1 MDVTR
6 NEKNKYKEVL
16 TTKKQLKNTIRAYLC
31 AIMLVVYI
39 IGVVT
44 LAQGTNHTWQG
55 ILVILTGI
63 GIMAIN
69 LYLLE

>member
-1 MDVTR
+1 M
-6 NEKNKYKEVL
+6 
-16 TTKKQLKNTIRAYLC
+16 KKQLKNTIRAYLC
-31 AIMLVVYI
+31 TIMLVVYI

-44 LAQGTNHTWQG
+44 MANGAPHTWQS
-55 ILVILTGI
+55 ILVILIGV

>member
-1 MDVTR
+1 M
-6 NEKNKYKEVL
+6 
-16 TTKKQLKNTIRAYLC
+16 KKQLKNTIRAYLC

-44 LAQGTNHTWQG
+44 LAQCTNHTWQG
-55 ILVILTGI
+55 ILVILTGV
-63 GIMAIN
+63 GIIAIN

>member
-1 MDVTR
+1 M
-6 NEKNKYKEVL
+6 
-16 TTKKQLKNTIRAYLC
+16 KKQLKNTIRAYLYT
-31 AIMLVVYI
+31 IMLVVYI

-44 LAQGTNHTWQG
+44 IAQGTNRTWQG

>member
-1 MDVTR
+1 M
-6 NEKNKYKEVL
+6 
-16 TTKKQLKNTIRAYLC
+16 KKQLKNTIRAYLC

-44 LAQGTNHTWQG
+44 IAQGTNHTWQG

-63 GIMAIN
+63 GIMSIN

>member
-1 MDVTR
+1 M
-6 NEKNKYKEVL
+6 
-16 TTKKQLKNTIRAYLC
+16 KKQLKNTIRAYLC
-31 AIMLVVYI
+31 TIMLVVYI

-44 LAQGTNHTWQG
+44 LARDTPHTWQG
-55 ILVILTGI
+55 AVVIITGI

>member
-1 MDVTR
+1 M
-6 NEKNKYKEVL
+6 
-16 TTKKQLKNTIRAYLC
+16 KKQLKNTIRAYLYT
-31 AIMLVVYI
+31 IMLVVYI

-44 LAQGTNHTWQG
+44 LARDTPHTWQG
-55 ILVILTGI
+55 VVVILIGV